1 MTYNITRY
9 LRPSIIFFLILCSSS
24 LFSHAQ
30 SSLKDSLPDYNNLN
44 NWAAH
49 PYKHDLSDSVPR
61 PLRKKYHP
69 DSTVDIFFIH
79 PTSYLDE
86 TLPFGWNAPL
96 DDEGINKATD
106 IGSIFK
112 QASIF
117 NEAGRIFAPRYRQAN
132 YQAYVTKDTLQA
144 LAAFDKAYTD
154 IKTAFQFYLAHFN
167 NGRPIVIASHSQ
179 GSTHAKRLLKEFFD
193 GKPLSKKL
201 VVAYVVG
208 IPVDPAIYTSLKAC
222 ETPNATGCICSWR
235 TLHEGF
241 ETEFVKKE
249 KYTAIVTN
257 PLSWSNTITNV
268 DRFQNTGAVLYNFN
282 KIIPN
287 VVGAANH
294 GGVLWT
300 AKPHFFG
307 SFLYRR
313 EDYHIVDYNF
323 YYLSVR
329 KNVAERVNSFLS
341 ANSSSTH

>member
-193 GKPLSKKL
+193 GQPLQKKL

-208 IPVDPAIYTSLKAC
+208 MPVEPTFFNTLTSCDKPAQ
-222 ETPNATGCICSWR
+222 TGCICSWR
-235 TLHEGF
+235 TFKEGH
-241 ETEFVKKE
+241 VSDVVANE
-249 KYTAIVTN
+249 KFTAIVTN
-257 PLSWSNTITNV
+257 PLTWDTNKP
-268 DRFQNTGAVLYNFN
+268 DASRKLNNGAVLLKFN
-282 KIIPN
+282 KLIHH
-287 VVGAANH
+287 VAAASIH
-294 GGVLWT
+294 EGVLWT
-300 AKPHFFG
+300 PKPHFFG
-307 SFLYRR
+307 NIFFTNTN
-313 EDYHIVDYNF
+313 YHIADYNL

-329 KNVAERVNSFLS
+329 ENVAYRIKQFLQ
-341 ANSSSTH
+341 NNK